1 MALMKTDIKRVV
13 LAGKIAD
20 ELGLQDVSPIL
31 KNISIPYSRLTTCPH
46 IGNTHE
52 EPMTQDSLRH
62 VGVAFSHHGLIKYTD
77 RAGETHITVSC
88 KAVEKELEEAGY
100 TVIGS
105 DLIIDR
111 QSTENAIT
119 QARDPETRTSIFGEE
134 RTNAK
139 GYGLSET
146 TLEQIEKIE
155 DGKNLGQTGY
165 VPFNGMSCNLGEST
179 SKDDATLLTAFTH
192 YPVEGTL
199 HSIRSTESVEVVE
212 AGLIANAGAIKSNF
226 EDYSHAMYARA
237 YQMPTGQE
245 E

>member
-20 ELGLQDVSPIL
+20 ELGLKEVSPIL
-31 KNISIPYSRLTTCPH
+31 RNISIPYSRLTTCPH

-77 RAGETHITVSC
+77 RNGETHITTSC
-88 KAVEKELEEAGY
+88 NAVKKELEEAGY

-105 DLIIDR
+105 DLIVDR

-119 QARDPETRTSIFGEE
+119 QARDPETRTNIFGDEQ
-134 RTNAK
+134 TNAK

-146 TLEQIEKIE
+146 TIEQIEKVE
-155 DGKNLGQTGY
+155 GSQSFGETGY
-165 VPFNGMSCNLGEST
+165 VPFNGMCCNLGAST
-179 SKDDATLLTAFTH
+179 SKDDAILLTAFTH

-199 HSIRSTESVEVVE
+199 HSIRSTESLEVVE
-212 AGLIANAGAIKSNF
+212 AGLIANAGAIKTDF

-237 YQMPTGQE
+237 YQMPGQE